1 MRILS
6 IALILILVASLPFVS
21 AIKGTIGNAKMI
33 LREDVGV
40 EIDKSILV
48 INDNDGDVTINLE
61 VLDIQDIVTLNE
73 DNFVLEAGE
82 EKNAGFI
89 VKADEEGLYNGKIIV
104 KFSSDDGN
112 VAVASNVILITS
124 GYSNTNNDP
133 DDTEPDDT
141 NPDNTNPDDNN
152 DPVNNNDDSD
162 DDDDDDKDENK
173 KEIPRGLID
182 TFKDLVKEKEIID
195 ITGDVVKKEEVNSR
209 TGILIATS
217 IILLGL
223 IFATLFLIKEGDK
236 SKGEGKSKK

>member
-112 VAVASNVILITS
+112 VAV
-124 GYSNTNNDP
+124 
-133 DDTEPDDT
+133 
-141 NPDNTNPDDNN
+141 
-152 DPVNNNDDSD
+152 
-162 DDDDDDKDENK
+162 
-173 KEIPRGLID
+173 
-182 TFKDLVKEKEIID
+182 
-195 ITGDVVKKEEVNSR
+195 
-209 TGILIATS
+209 
-217 IILLGL
+217 
-223 IFATLFLIKEGDK
+223 
-236 SKGEGKSKK
+236 

>member
-6 IALILILVASLPFVS
+6 ITLILILVASLPFVG

-40 EIDKSILV
+40 EIDKSILI
-48 INDNDGDVTINLE
+48 INDNDVDVTINLE
-61 VLDIQDIVTLNE
+61 ILDIQNIVTLDE

-82 EKNAGFI
+82 EKNAGFT
-89 VKADEEGLYNGKIIV
+89 VKATEEGLYNGKIIV

-124 GYSNTNNDP
+124 GYVSEEPDPDPDVDP
-133 DDTEPDDT
+133 DDTEPDT
-141 NPDNTNPDDNN
+141 TPDDTE
-152 DPVNNNDDSD
+152 PGTTIDDSD
-162 DDDDDDKDENK
+162 DDDKKDKDDDKE
-173 KEIPRGLID
+173 EIPRGLIEA
-182 TFKDLVKEKEIID
+182 FKDIVTKKEIEVTGEAVKE
-195 ITGDVVKKEEVNSR
+195 GEVNSR

-217 IILLGL
+217 IILVGL
-223 IFATLFLIKEGDK
+223 IVATLFLIKEGDK